1 MDKISIQNV
10 SKAYPGLLT
19 GNKQVQK
26 EEGKSF
32 SEIIKS
38 SIANVDKLQKDSDN
52 AVRNLATGEEND
64 IHKTMIM
71 MEKAG
76 ISFQLMMAVRNKIIT
91 AYETI
96 MRMQI

>member
-1 MDKISIQNV
+1 MDKISIQDV
-10 SKAYPGLLT
+10 SKAYPDHLT
-19 GNKQVQK
+19 GNKQAQRI
-26 EEGKSF
+26 EGKSF

-38 SIANVDKLQKDSDN
+38 SIADVDKLQKDSDN
-52 AVRNLATGEEND
+52 AVRNLATGEETD
-64 IHKTMIM
+64 IHKTMIT

-76 ISFQLMMAVRNKIIT
+76 ISFQLMMAVRNKVIT

>member
-1 MDKISIQNV
+1 MDKISIQNT
-10 SKAYPGLLT
+10 SKAYSGLLQK
-19 GNKQVQK
+19 NKKTQIT
-26 EEGKSF
+26 EDKSF
-32 SEIIKS
+32 GEIIKS
-38 SIANVDKLQKDSDN
+38 SIDNVNRLQKESDN
-52 AVRNLATGEEND
+52 AVRNLVTGKETD

-71 MEKAG
+71 MEKSG